1 MWAQTKAPQI
11 AVAYWRL
18 PVSSSVCDVM
28 SCNVHV
34 PPANNY
40 RGQSSQITVLHHVS
54 CISIHITKC
63 IFTGMYYMYVM

>member
-18 PVSSSVCDVM
+18 PVSSSVTGYTM
-28 SCNVHV
+28 LHHV
-34 PPANNY
+34 PPANVNKNY

-63 IFTGMYYMYVM
+63 VM